1 MKTSSQLTILVIE
14 DNPAIASNIADYFDM
29 LGHSLDFAYTG
40 EQGCELAL
48 TQYFDC
54 IILDIMLPDI
64 EGLEVCQ
71 RLRQQADRHIPII
84 MLTARD
90 TLDDKLA
97 GFAQG
102 ADDYLTKPFS
112 LEELA
117 ARVSALTC
125 RLNPRQVTRTLC
137 LGEGDR
143 QVTLNYQN
151 QTVTRDHTALVLPP
165 ILFNILK
172 ILMESY
178 PRAVSKSELVE
189 RIWGEEGTDSDSL
202 RSHIYQLRKTVDKPF
217 PTAIIK
223 TIHSVGLVLDL

>member
-1 MKTSSQLTILVIE
+1 MKTSSQLNILVIE

-29 LGHSLDFAYTG
+29 QGHSLDFAYTG

-71 RLRQQADRHIPII
+71 RLRLQADRHIPII

-125 RLNPRQVTRTLC
+125 RLNPTPAARTLIV
-137 LGEGDR
+137 GDADK

-151 QTVTRDHTALVLPP
+151 QTVTRGETVLVLPP

-202 RSHIYQLRKTVDKPF
+202 RSHIYQLRKAVDKPF

>member
-1 MKTSSQLTILVIE
+1 MKTSSQLSVLIVE
-14 DNPAIASNIADYFDM
+14 DNLAIANNIADYFDIQ
-29 LGHSLDFAYTG
+29 GERLDFAYTG
-40 EQGCELAL
+40 KQGCELAL
-48 TQYFDC
+48 NQYYDC

-71 RLRQQADRHIPII
+71 RLRNEADRHIPII

-112 LEELA
+112 LEELHARCRALTYRHTPEKA
-117 ARVSALTC
+117 ARELHLAQGDT
-125 RLNPRQVTRTLC
+125 RLSLS
-137 LGEGDR
+137 
-143 QVTLNYQN
+143 YQS
-151 QTVTRDHTALVLPP
+151 QQIARDDTPLMLPP
-165 ILFNILK
+165 ILFNLLK

-178 PRAVSKSELVE
+178 PRAVSKTELVE

-202 RSHIYQLRKTVDKPF
+202 RSHIYQLRKVVDKPF

-223 TIHSVGLVLDL
+223 TVHSVGLVLDL

>member
-1 MKTSSQLTILVIE
+1 MKASSQLNLLVIE

-29 LGHSLDFAYTG
+29 QGNNLDFAYTG

-71 RLRQQADRHIPII
+71 RLRLQADRHIPII

-125 RLNPRQVTRTLC
+125 RLNPTSAARTLSV
-137 LGEGDR
+137 GDADK
-143 QVTLNYQN
+143 QVTLNYQS
-151 QTVTRDHTALVLPP
+151 QTVTRGETALVLPP

-202 RSHIYQLRKTVDKPF
+202 RSHIYQLRKAVDKPF

>member
-1 MKTSSQLTILVIE
+1 MKTSSQLNILVIE
-14 DNPAIASNIADYFDM
+14 DNTAIASNIADYFDM
-29 LGHSLDFAYTG
+29 QGHNMDFAYTG

-71 RLRQQADRHIPII
+71 RLRLKADRHIPII

-125 RLNPRQVTRTLC
+125 RLNPTSAARTLSV
-137 LGEGDR
+137 GDADK

-151 QTVTRDHTALVLPP
+151 QTVTRGETALVLPP

-217 PTAIIK
+217 PTTIIK